1 MRTVN
6 YTVKD
11 ENGKIFRTKNYMD
24 ATVPG
29 NRILRVF
36 LTDVDETSKEM
47 RDYTADR
54 ITKLKEKKIVP

>member
-1 MRTVN
+1 MREVN

-11 ENGKIFRTKNYMD
+11 ANGKISRTKNYMD
-24 ATVPG
+24 ATAPG

-54 ITKLKEKKIVP
+54 IAKLKEKKIVP

>member
-1 MRTVN
+1 MREVN

-11 ENGKIFRTKNYMD
+11 ANGKTFHTKNYMD
-24 ATVPG
+24 ATAPG
-29 NRILRVF
+29 TRIMKIY